1 MILIKYIKNNYLF
14 MCVCVCVSVE
24 NLILCIIM
32 RKKIVIFLALKKD
45 YNFVCSNRSRISTDF
60 DFKSFK
66 LFRL

>member
-24 NLILCIIM
+24 NLTLYYSE
-32 RKKIVIFLALKKD
+32 KKNRYFLALQED
-45 YNFVCSNRSRISTDF
+45 YNLVCSNRSRISTDF
-60 DFKSFK
+60 DFKFFK